1 VKAHAGDQA
10 ATAAGNG
17 RPSGVAACRAAENAA
32 LETALVAALP
42 AELPPA
48 IELRHELH
56 RWPELSGHEDRT
68 ADRVV
73 TAVASATEPRSATEL
88 QWALTDPA
96 SGPAIRVSSV
106 AGTGRLLRIGPATG
120 PAVAI
125 RAELDA
131 LPVTELTGAGWASE
145 VPGAMHACGHDVH
158 LAAAVALA
166 RSAAAAHREHRLPA
180 ALVLILQPREE
191 LAPSGARD
199 VVDSGLLIQQDV
211 RAVVGVHLQ
220 PQVAAGRLAVDP
232 GVVNAGVDE
241 FTITITGRGGHSA
254 YPHLALDPVPALCQS
269 VLAVREATS
278 VVDPMRP
285 SVITV
290 GMLDAGSAPNVIGE
304 VATAHGTTR
313 TFDPAD
319 RDRVHA
325 RMRAAVTA
333 TATGFGCTGE
343 LTIARGEPA
352 LHNDPVLVA
361 AVRAR
366 LGPARLA
373 AEFRSC
379 GSDDFAAYGE
389 VLPSVMMFLGVA
401 DDSPMLHDARF
412 LPPDRLI
419 GETAAALLAGYLGA
433 VDLLP

>member
-1 VKAHAGDQA
+1 MVTAHAEDQA

-17 RPSGVAACRAAENAA
+17 RPSGAAASRASSDAA
-32 LETALVAALP
+32 LQAALAAGLD
-42 AELPPA
+42 AELPA
-48 IELRHELH
+48 ATELRHELH
-56 RWPELSGHEDRT
+56 RRPELSGNEDRT

-73 TAVASATEPRSATEL
+73 TAVASAT
-88 QWALTDPA
+88 ALHPAVTDPA
-96 SGPAIRVSSV
+96 TGPAIRVHSV

-131 LPVTELTGAGWASE
+131 LPVTERTGAGWASE
-145 VPGAMHACGHDVH
+145 VPGVMHACGHDVH

-199 VVDSGLLIQQDV
+199 VVDSGQLIRQDV

-220 PQVAAGRLAVDP
+220 PQVAAGELAVDP

-290 GMLDAGSAPNVIGE
+290 GMLGAGSAPNVIGE

-313 TFDPAD
+313 TFDPTD
-319 RDRVHA
+319 RDRMHA

-343 LTIARGEPA
+343 LTIAGGEPA
-352 LHNDPVLVA
+352 LHNDPALV
-361 AVRAR
+361 
-366 LGPARLA
+366 
-373 AEFRSC
+373 
-379 GSDDFAAYGE
+379 
-389 VLPSVMMFLGVA
+389 
-401 DDSPMLHDARF
+401 
-412 LPPDRLI
+412 
-419 GETAAALLAGYLGA
+419 AGYLGA
-433 VDLLP
+433 VDLLN